1 MIGAAEPRRMRGR
14 SIHSSTLNPGLT
26 TIISS
31 GALEDLDS
39 SSLEI
44 DVTVKGID
52 PVHSFDSIAN
62 LET

>member
-1 MIGAAEPRRMRGR
+1 MGAAELRRMRGR

-26 TIISS
+26 AIISS
-31 GALEDLDS
+31 GTLEDLDS

-44 DVTVKGID
+44 DVTVNGID
-52 PVHSFDSIAN
+52 PVHSLDSTAN